1 MKILFLATLL
11 LMPVISL
18 RPMQE
23 ISESQSTH
31 QTEQEL
37 RKLTTKIDNAFVAK
51 DFDTLKNVLS
61 DHYTMLGMP
70 RENYFSML
78 KSYDS
83 TYEFIRRDIV
93 RVSFYGDMA
102 VVAGGLTERGG
113 SRGVAPYNSEFS
125 FADVWARLQGRWQ
138 CVSTWLG
145 DASEKKEFRAAPEL
159 KASVVIFFKTGVT
172 DEETGR
178 LFANIQLVLRLRRRL
193 VKNIEPEICDA
204 LTVYPPL
211 QNHQRVA
218 VTFCAATNKA
228 DREAITEAIK
238 ASSSVYK
245 VLQNVC
251 PIEVT
256 KIND

>member
-11 LMPVISL
+11 LMPAISL
-18 RPMQE
+18 QPTQE

-37 RKLTTKIDNAFVAK
+37 RKLTTKIDNALVAK
-51 DFDTLKNVLS
+51 DLDTLKNVLS
-61 DHYTMLGMP
+61 DRYTMLGVP

-83 TYEFIRRDIV
+83 NYEFIRRDIV

-102 VVAGGLTERGG
+102 VVAGGLTQRGG
-113 SRGVAPYNSEFS
+113 SRGVTPYNSEFS
-125 FADVWARLQGRWQ
+125 FADVWARLHGRWQ

-145 DASEKKEFRAAPEL
+145 DASEKKVFRAAPEL
-159 KASVVIFFKTGVT
+159 KASAVIFFKTGAT
-172 DEETGR
+172 DEETKR

-193 VKNIEPEICDA
+193 VKNIEPEVCDT
-204 LTVYPPL
+204 LKVYPPL
-211 QNHQRVA
+211 RNHERVA
-218 VTFCAATNKA
+218 VTFCPATDEA
-228 DREAITEAIK
+228 DRQAITEAIK
-238 ASSSVYK
+238 ASTSVYK
-245 VLQNVC
+245 VLQNVS

-256 KIND
+256 KIDD